1 MLVGMSNPMD
11 GCFGHLE
18 EITAY
23 MEFFGMDVSVDEG
36 HTIRLTLRSTGE
48 DYLPASSSSQTN
60 IQEGTGSTLQ
70 LDLIDLSTRL
80 FYDVPAC
87 EHACAL
93 PMRGT
98 PEARPWSIHVRSSP

>member
-1 MLVGMSNPMD
+1 
-11 GCFGHLE
+11 
-18 EITAY
+18 

-70 LDLIDLSTRL
+70 LDLIDPSTRL

-87 EHACAL
+87 EHAVCLAHE
-93 PMRGT
+93 GN
-98 PEARPWSIHVRSSP
+98 A